1 MEPYSACQKGSNYE
15 QLRRDDVPRPRIEDN
30 DSTPEETKPYG
41 TDSKLTKWPP
51 PSQAKPSQVLSML
64 RSAFA
69 MEISQELG
77 FPHENRTETGEFQ
90 SQAIKAASNQALGSF
105 HFRPAHC
112 PRHPLVCLFGSIC
125 SFASTTWFS
134 TLILLPC
141 KVLSHQ
147 SGTKYLV

>member
-1 MEPYSACQKGSNYE
+1 M
-15 QLRRDDVPRPRIEDN
+15 LRVIMQRRRPAPRIDDQRLN
-30 DSTPEETKPYG
+30 SRRNQDLWDYFKTNKMAATKRRYF
-41 TDSKLTKWPP
+41 
-51 PSQAKPSQVLSML
+51 LSML
-64 RSAFA
+64 RSALLWKFPRN
-69 MEISQELG
+69 LG
-77 FPHENRTETGEFQ
+77 FPTKTEPKLREFQ

-141 KVLSHQ
+141 KVLSQ
-147 SGTKYLV
+147 